1 MVRLHRSL
9 VVSAVL
15 LFCVAAAH
23 AQFKKPY
30 FAKTKVGSWADY
42 RSDDGIAYRYTRLPD
57 LGKQV
62 RLSLSANFSK
72 TKYAESPPSTTQYTI
87 EEGFDFD
94 HDGMS
99 FGRYAAEI
107 LTMAEGSEVQA
118 LDKNV
123 LTNLRSF
130 AVDYGSIVKFK
141 GTETL
146 NGKQADHYTYTA
158 RTTERTETG
167 DLWMSEAVPFGLL
180 KQSTSSKDAAGAVMQ
195 STMELTA
202 SGASGSKAEILEA
215 PAAGDPPQLHTFSLA
230 DAYDEEA
237 VRLKVEVVDG
247 SGGSRLRLTLVN
259 KLEAPVEVTVPKG
272 TTTFHGAAPVSTLSI
287 VSPAEKTLTIEPG
300 DEASLEVRQAPL
312 TVSEG
317 TFELSIY
324 EGEPLFSGSVTLLPH

>member
-1 MVRLHRSL
+1 MIRLQRSL
-9 VVSAVL
+9 AVFAVL
-15 LFCVAAAH
+15 LFCAASLH
-23 AQFKKPY
+23 AQFRKPY

-62 RLSLSANFSK
+62 RLSLTADFSK
-72 TKYAESPPSTTQYTI
+72 TKYAESPASTTQYTI

-99 FGRYAAEI
+99 FGRYAAAI
-107 LTMAEGSEVQA
+107 LTVAEGSEVQA

-123 LTNLRSF
+123 LTNIRAF

-141 GTETL
+141 GSETL
-146 NGKQADHYTYTA
+146 NGKQADHYTYIA
-158 RTTERTETG
+158 RTTDRTETG
-167 DLWMSEAVPFGLL
+167 DLWMSDVVPFGLV
-180 KQSTSSKDAAGAVMQ
+180 KQSTSSKDAAGAVTQ

-202 SGASGSKAEILEA
+202 SGASGSKAEVI
-215 PAAGDPPQLHTFSLA
+215 AAAMPGEPPPLRRFSLD

-237 VRLKVEVVDG
+237 VRLKVEVIGG

-272 TTTFHGAAPVSTLSI
+272 ATTFHGAAPVSTLSI

-317 TFELSIY
+317 TFELSMY